1 MLFPTLII
9 SAMMLNAST
18 YESINSVDLC
28 ISVEV
33 QGVVIRQNAHLKC
46 NEVESELYLYTNGKF
61 KLINRD
67 DALIGTYTIE
77 DGENIALNADGYRT
91 TYGKIYFKGSVVSRV
106 VLGERT
112 YFPVYQYK

>member
-1 MLFPTLII
+1 MLFPALII
-9 SAMMLNAST
+9 SVMMLNAPT

-28 ISVEV
+28 ISIDV

-46 NEVESELYLYTNGKF
+46 NAVGTELYLYTNGKF

-67 DALIGTYTIE
+67 DALSGTYTIE
-77 DGENIALNADGYRT
+77 DGENIAFNADGYRT
-91 TYGKIYFKGSVVSRV
+91 TYGKIYFKGSVVSKV

-112 YFPVYQYK
+112 YIPV